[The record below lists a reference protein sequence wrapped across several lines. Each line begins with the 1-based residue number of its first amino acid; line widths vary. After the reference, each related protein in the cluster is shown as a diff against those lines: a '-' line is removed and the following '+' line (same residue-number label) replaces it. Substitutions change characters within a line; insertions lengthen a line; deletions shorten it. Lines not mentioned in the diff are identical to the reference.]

1 MLLLCRIL
9 KCKRNVRM
17 KIVASGYD
25 QCVWPVRVASRC
37 GRWVWSLGGTL
48 NDISGQCVFKA

>member
-17 KIVASGYD
+17 KIVASGCD
-25 QCVWPVRVASRC
+25 QCVWPVGVVTGC
-37 GRWVWSLGGTL
+37 GHWVGH
-48 NDISGQCVFKA
+48 

>member
-25 QCVWPVRVASRC
+25 QCVWPVGVVAEC
-37 GRWVWSLGGTL
+37 GHWVGH
-48 NDISGQCVFKA
+48 